1 MEAVAAAASIAGI
14 ITVVGQ
20 SIDGLIK
27 FSDFFSDIS
36 SASKTISRLLK
47 DINSLIQILEEIS
60 NVLER
65 AQARKQRQNFASLD
79 IKLGD
84 CAKDVQIWLATA
96 RLLRPGSDSGGKAW
110 LRKFRLAVNN
120 TAIQTIR
127 DEIGRHNQTL
137 SLSLAVFGRY
147 TNHFFHKYWSTCL
160 AINYRSR
167 TIDIDTSNQ
176 VHQIALSTSLSM
188 HGAHEEA
195 LRRIEHYSMTSMHTS
210 AHSVRSMDSIRT
222 ELSRLEAMI
231 NSAGVTHLPDVEAVE
246 SPMNRGTNNI
256 ERRSSAVE
264 EEGTPIPN
272 ISIPGQMPEHAVE
285 SSSARPLGS
294 QPTPEQMYLDQG
306 RKSLD
311 QGSIASQTKRTGAEH
326 SPRPDHHSI
335 LDELDGVHNPYT
347 ERATEEGYRS
357 SVLYAE
363 YTKSSQPHRNERSN
377 IEVDYVTIN
386 NTLRQCL
393 KSIYPPEIV
402 EYITLRQ
409 VTTLCEGH
417 IEVLKKRPSIQLLA
431 TGKMKEVNYVDDG
444 DRASAR
450 PSMIILKDHLVS
462 LHRSI
467 KVSREQC
474 LQAGYSLSE
483 LEKLLYPS
491 GSGSWAP
498 ADRPRSDST
507 NKSGD
512 DSSSVYSEDFHSTA
526 E

>member
-47 DINSLIQILEEIS
+47 DINSLIQVLEDIS
-60 NVLER
+60 DVLER
-65 AQARKQRQNFASLD
+65 ARARKHRQDLASLD

-127 DEIGRHNQTL
+127 DEIGRHHQTL
-137 SLSLAVFGRY
+137 SLSLAVFG
-147 TNHFFHKYWSTCL
+147 
-160 AINYRSR
+160 R

-195 LRRIEHYSMTSMHTS
+195 LRRIEHYSMASMNSS
-210 AHSVRSMDSIRT
+210 AHSIRSMDSIRT

-231 NSAGVTHLPDVEAVE
+231 NSSSVTHLPDVETVE
-246 SPMNRGTNNI
+246 SHMHRDSNHT

-264 EEGTPIPN
+264 EEGTPILN
-272 ISIPGQMPEHAVE
+272 TSIPGQIPEHAVE
-285 SSSARPLGS
+285 SSSARDLTS
-294 QPTPEQMYLDQG
+294 QLAPKQMYFDQ
-306 RKSLD
+306 RRTSLD
-311 QGSIASQTKRTGAEH
+311 QRSISSQTKRTGVAH
-326 SPRPDHHSI
+326 SAGPDHHSI
-335 LDELDGVHNPYT
+335 LDEFDGNQNPYI
-347 ERATEEGYRS
+347 ESAREEGYRS

-363 YTKSSQPHRNERSN
+363 YIQSSQPHRNERPVVD
-377 IEVDYVTIN
+377 VDYDTIS
-386 NTLRQCL
+386 NTMRECL
-393 KSIYPPEIV
+393 TTIYPPEIV
-402 EYITLRQ
+402 EYISLRQ
-409 VTTLCEGH
+409 VTALCEAH
-417 IEVLKKRPSIQLLA
+417 MELLEKRPSVQSLS
-431 TGKMKEVNYVDDG
+431 TGKMKEVSSIDDG
-444 DRASAR
+444 NRAPAR
-450 PSMIILKDHLVS
+450 PSMITLRDHLVS
-462 LHRSI
+462 LQNSI

-483 LEKLLYPS
+483 LERLLYPS
-491 GSGSWAP
+491 GSGSCAP
-498 ADRPRSDST
+498 ADRLSADL
-507 NKSGD
+507 KYHSGG
-512 DSSSVYSEDFHSTA
+512 DSSSLYSEDFHSPA